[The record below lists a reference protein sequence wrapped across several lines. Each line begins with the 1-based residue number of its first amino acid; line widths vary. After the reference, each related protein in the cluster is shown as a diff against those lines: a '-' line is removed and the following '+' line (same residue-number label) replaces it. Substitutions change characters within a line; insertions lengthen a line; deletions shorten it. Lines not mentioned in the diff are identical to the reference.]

1 MRRLKPCIMYLSIFI
16 ITGYTVTAQPVKNK
30 SLTIEV
36 NLPVVPL
43 LKRVPS
49 NALLCIKMFQQSSDE
64 VITLQSI
71 QAFFNKGAVENFD
84 KVYISNNGNNPH
96 FNEKDNTVSYIP
108 IAGKQSIPV
117 NIKLK
122 QGWNYIWLGV
132 SLKANADIAARP
144 TVTVSSVTDHRSFQ
158 YSIVKSSGPS
168 AKRMGVTVRNAG
180 EDNTHTYRIPGLVT
194 TNNGTLIAVYDNR
207 YKSSKDLPGD
217 IDIGMSRSVDGGYTW
232 EPRKVIMNMG
242 EPRGNNGIGDPS
254 ILFDPATKKIW
265 VAAVWS
271 KGNRSIAG
279 SEPGLSPDTS
289 GQYVLVNS
297 PDDGLSWSQPYN
309 ITAQVK
315 NPKWHI
321 YFNAPG
327 RGITMQDGTLVFP
340 SQYWDESKKPGIPH
354 SSVIYSKDN
363 GKSWTSGTGARY
375 NTNESQVVETAKG
388 RLMIN
393 MRDNRGFYRSIATT
407 DDMGKTWQEH
417 HTSYSALQDP
427 ICMASLIKAKVNVR
441 GSVKEVLFFSNV
453 NMSSMEHSRKNMTI
467 KASLDLGET
476 WIKSNELLLDERY
489 GYGYS
494 CLTQIDE
501 NTLGILF
508 EGDGDLIFMRIPVS
522 DIIK

>member
-1 MRRLKPCIMYLSIFI
+1 MRGLKPFIIYLSIFL
-16 ITGYTVTAQPVKNK
+16 ITADAINAQVVKNK
-30 SLTIEV
+30 PITIEV
-36 NLPVVPL
+36 NFPVVPL
-43 LKRVPS
+43 LKRQPS
-49 NALLCIKMFQQSSDE
+49 NALLCIKIFQHSSNE
-64 VITLQSI
+64 LIALQSI
-71 QAFFNKGAVENFD
+71 QAFFNKEAVENFD
-84 KVYISNNGNNPH
+84 KVYISYNGNDPH
-96 FNEKDNTVSYIP
+96 FNEKDNAVSYIP
-108 IAGKQSIPV
+108 TLGKQSIPI
-117 NIKLK
+117 NIQLK

-132 SLKANADIAARP
+132 LLKPNADITSRT
-144 TVTVSSVTDHRSFQ
+144 TVTVSSITDQRPLQ
-158 YSIVKSSGPS
+158 YNIVKSSGQPL
-168 AKRMGVTVRNAG
+168 KRMGVTVKKAG

-254 ILFDPATKKIW
+254 ILFDPATRKIW

-271 KGNRSIAG
+271 KGDRAIAG

-297 PDDGLSWSQPYN
+297 EDDGFTWSQPYN

-327 RGITMQDGTLVFP
+327 KGVTMQDGTLVFP

-354 SSVIYSKDN
+354 SSIIYSRDN
-363 GKSWTSGTGARY
+363 GKSWISGTGARY
-375 NTNESQVVETAKG
+375 NTNESQVVETTKG
-388 RLMIN
+388 KLMIN
-393 MRDNRGFYRSIATT
+393 MRDNRGFYRSVATT

-417 HTSYSALQDP
+417 HTSYSALHDP
-427 ICMASLIKAKVNVR
+427 ICMASLIKAKVKVK

-453 NMSSMEHSRKNMTI
+453 NMSSAEHDRKNMTI
-467 KASLDLGET
+467 KASFDLGET
-476 WIKSNELLLDERY
+476 WIKTNELLLDERY

-501 NTLGILF
+501 NTLGILY